1 MRTVLLAAALFMLSS
16 ADVSAAPLDEAISGN
31 HRSAENRSRDAYR
44 HPAETLEFFGFRPDM
59 TVVELWPG
67 GGWYTEILA
76 PALRDSGELVMAV
89 FGEAEPDSYRTRSH
103 RAFVEKIE
111 SEPEIFGKAT
121 LVNFW
126 PPENA
131 SLGQPASV
139 DLVVTFR
146 NVHSMFRRDQFEA
159 FLAAAYAVLKP
170 GGTLGVVQHRAEP
183 GSDPEDAKRSGY
195 LPEQWVI
202 DQASAAG
209 FELSAR
215 SEINANPRDTRDH
228 PDGVWS
234 LPPGYGSGDKDR
246 EKFAAIGESDRMTLR
261 FSKP

>member
-1 MRTVLLAAALFMLSS
+1 MRTALLAAAFMILP
-16 ADVSAAPLDEAISGN
+16 AAPVSAASLDDAIAGK
-31 HRSAENRSRDAYR
+31 HRSAENRSRDVYR
-44 HPAETLEFFGFRPDM
+44 HPRETLEFFGFSPDQ

-76 PALRDSGELVMAV
+76 PALRDNGNLVLAV

-103 RAFVEKIE
+103 RSFVTKIE
-111 SEPEIFGKAT
+111 SDPEIYGNAT
-121 LVNFW
+121 MVNFW
-126 PPENA
+126 PPESD
-131 SLGQPASV
+131 SLGPPGSA

-146 NVHSMFRRDQFEA
+146 NVHSMYRRDQFET
-159 FLAAAYAVLKP
+159 FLAAAHAVLKP
-170 GGTLGVVQHRAEP
+170 GGTLGIVQHRAEP

-202 DQASAAG
+202 DQATAAG
-209 FELSAR
+209 FKLAGR
-215 SEINANPRDTRDH
+215 SEINANPKDTKDH

-234 LPPGYGSGDKDR
+234 LPPGFGSGDQDR

-261 FSKP
+261 FSRP